1 MACIC
6 NPDTGVV
13 CLDHFYSM
21 KGPFMTDKEMIER
34 RALTSSEMRAL
45 HVDNGVCSMSVPDR
59 MCISCRDVHEMET
72 ILARE
77 ETESDK
83 AISYSLER

>member
-6 NPDTGVV
+6 NPDAGIV

-34 RALTSSEMRAL
+34 RNASE
-45 HVDNGVCSMSVPDR
+45 
-59 MCISCRDVHEMET
+59 
-72 ILARE
+72 E
-77 ETESDK
+77 E
-83 AISYSLER
+83 